1 MVTETDGF
9 YLLVSETVEDEDED
23 ALQTV
28 EDGEQIGKDECVL
41 VDVQKTEWPSQ
52 AQQYNQH
59 CCTLRPCPAQ
69 GVHTYNTT
77 SE

>member
-1 MVTETDGF
+1 MVTDRF

-41 VDVQKTEWPSQ
+41 VDEQMTE
-52 AQQYNQH
+52 
-59 CCTLRPCPAQ
+59 
-69 GVHTYNTT
+69 
-77 SE
+77 